1 MRRRKFI
8 ALLGGA
14 VAAWPLVAR
23 AQQPAKVPRIGFL
36 FTAPFGSPEFL
47 GVFEPFREGM
57 RDLGYVE
64 GQNFTVEFRSAD
76 GKQDRFAS
84 LAIDLVRVNVDLIV
98 AAATPHARAAQQA
111 TRTIPIVVPVM
122 ADPVADGLVAS
133 LARPGGNI
141 TGLTSLGGE
150 LTSKRL
156 DLLKQALPGLSSVAV
171 LWHPGTTS
179 ERTASETLK
188 ATEAAAASL
197 GLRLRLVEVRGA
209 DDIDGAFDTIARERS
224 EALLVAQSSMFLT
237 ERRRIADH
245 VAKHRLPSIFPAREY
260 AVLGGLL
267 SYGTSIADR
276 FRRSATYVDK
286 ILKGAKPAD
295 LPIEQPTKFEL
306 VINARAAKALELAIP
321 PLLLAQADEVIE

>member
-1 MRRRKFI
+1 MKRRKFI

-14 VAAWPLVAR
+14 VTASPLVAR
-23 AQQPAKVPRIGFL
+23 AQQRAKVPRIGFL

-171 LWHPGTTS
+171 LWHPGATS

-197 GLRLRLVEVRGA
+197 GLRLRLVDVRGA
-209 DDIDGAFDTIARERS
+209 DDIDGASTLSHASGLRPCSWPRARCYSLSGDASQTTSQSTGCRR
-224 EALLVAQSSMFLT
+224 SSMPGSM
-237 ERRRIADH
+237 RRLAASCPTGRA
-245 VAKHRLPSIFPAREY
+245 
-260 AVLGGLL
+260 
-267 SYGTSIADR
+267 
-276 FRRSATYVDK
+276 
-286 ILKGAKPAD
+286 
-295 LPIEQPTKFEL
+295 LPIGSGAAQRMWTKY
-306 VINARAAKALELAIP
+306 
-321 PLLLAQADEVIE
+321 